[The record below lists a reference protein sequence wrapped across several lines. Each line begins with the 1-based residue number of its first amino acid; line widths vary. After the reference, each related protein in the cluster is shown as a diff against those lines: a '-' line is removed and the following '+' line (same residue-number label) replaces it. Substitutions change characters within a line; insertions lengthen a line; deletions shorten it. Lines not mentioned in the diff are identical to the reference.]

1 MKQAKNYLIY
11 EFIALFCAFP
21 LTIAYLRPHG
31 WIYITLWVVAL
42 FCVLWMRRNH
52 YNFKADWNRP
62 VISRTVLKAIFFQLL
77 PASIALAIFTYV
89 MIPDR
94 MFSLPLHRPQLW
106 VMVMILYP
114 LLSVIPQEII
124 YRSFFFR
131 RYAPLF
137 TTPKAMIIASALA
150 FGWVHIVLLN
160 WVAVVFSAIGG
171 FIFASTYSKTRSLGA
186 VCLEHALYGCMLFT
200 LGLGY
205 YFYHGQ
211 AVR

>member
-1 MKQAKNYLIY
+1 MIKFKSYLLL
-11 EFIALFCAFP
+11 EFIALFWALP
-21 LTIAYLRPHG
+21 LTLAILKPRG

-42 FCVLWMRRNH
+42 SCVLWMRRNH
-52 YNFKADWNRP
+52 YNFKADWNSP
-62 VISRTVLKAIFFQLL
+62 VIDRTVIKAILFQLI
-77 PASIALAIFTYV
+77 PITIAISLFIHF
-89 MIPDR
+89 MMPER
-94 MFSLPLHRPQLW
+94 MFSLPLQRPQVW

-131 RYAPLF
+131 RYAPIF
-137 TTPKAMIIASALA
+137 KTPRSMIIASALA

-160 WVAVVFSAIGG
+160 WVAVTFSAIGG

-186 VCLEHALYGCMLFT
+186 VCLEHALYGCMIFT

>member
-1 MKQAKNYLIY
+1 MTKFKSYLLL
-11 EFIALFCAFP
+11 EFIALFCVLP
-21 LTIAYLRPHG
+21 LTLAYLKPHG

-42 FCVLWMRRNH
+42 SCVLWMHRNH

-62 VISRTVLKAIFFQLL
+62 VIDRTVIKAIFFQLL
-77 PASIALAIFTYV
+77 PASVALAIFTYV
-89 MIPDR
+89 MIPDH
-94 MFSLPLHRPQLW
+94 MFHLPLQRPQVW

-131 RYAPLF
+131 RYAPIF
-137 TTPKAMIIASALA
+137 TSQKIMIAASALA

-160 WVAVVFSAIGG
+160 WVAVTFSAIGG

-186 VCLEHALYGCMLFT
+186 VCLEHALYGCMIFT